1 MAIVHEFGSQIWK
14 KKMIQNRHDFVSHQ
28 AGGCLRRSKAGSGCG
43 SLSMLARR
51 TWANILENINKY
63 CPVIWTNT
71 SWIWL
76 CFQIK
81 WELGPV
87 WNWFGRDNPT
97 GISHGWQ
104 SISNNLSFS
113 YNLAWFWVFTSYSF
127 FFILQKTAFSL
138 VKSRLALG
146 LLGCS
151 VGCVSPYQKWPNIQ
165 EKRCWLRPSDHIQ
178 TKQYQIRTDFH
189 HHNDR
194 SQGRKEELVI
204 CMVDNGSCFSLSYH
218 HLLPRVVRVGGISRE
233 SELV

>member
-1 MAIVHEFGSQIWK
+1 MAFVHEFGSQIWK
-14 KKMIQNRHDFVSHQ
+14 KKMIKNRHDFVSHQ

-51 TWANILENINKY
+51 TWANILENSNKY
-63 CPVIWTNT
+63 CPIIWTNN

-81 WELGPV
+81 WDLGPV

-127 FFILQKTAFSL
+127 FHIAKDCL
-138 VKSRLALG
+138 LAGQEQACTRITHL
-146 LLGCS
+146 
-151 VGCVSPYQKWPNIQ
+151 VGCLMSPWRKCQNTQ
-165 EKRCWLRPSDHIQ
+165 EKSCWLPSSDHIQ
-178 TKQYQIRTDFH
+178 
-189 HHNDR
+189 
-194 SQGRKEELVI
+194 
-204 CMVDNGSCFSLSYH
+204 
-218 HLLPRVVRVGGISRE
+218 
-233 SELV
+233 SETLFQTIQDQE